1 MNKNYL
7 TYLKA
12 ESRSPNTISS
22 YIHYVQSALDFINK
36 EEKNI
41 DYNDINNW
49 LANNDLSS
57 NTKRLMKAAI
67 KNYFDF
73 LVKTDQIA
81 TNPVSQ
87 INLPALKVKQKHCPK
102 SYMIRGLIDNCFN
115 IRDQAMIMFLATTGL
130 RFNEM
135 INITLNQFSNMT
147 GESGREIEVVGKGDK
162 RRTIYINDDT
172 KDLVDKY
179 LLIRGRQEGPL
190 FITNRNDKV
199 KNNNFNLMLK
209 QVAKKAGIPFWQ
221 DISAHWLRVAFATT
235 KANNG
240 IPLHVIQHSLGHS
253 NIKTTMG
260 YIKNDQEAINKA
272 MMTMA
277 F

>member
-22 YIHYVQSALDFINK
+22 YIHYVQSALDFIGKK
-36 EEKNI
+36 EKDI

-73 LVKTDQIA
+73 LVKTNQIM
-81 TNPVSQ
+81 TNPVFQ

-135 INITLNQFSNMT
+135 INITLDQFNNMT
-147 GESGREIEVVGKGDK
+147 GESGREIEIVGKGSK
-162 RRTIYINDDT
+162 RRTVFINDDT
-172 KDLVDKY
+172 KRLVDKY
-179 LLIRGRQEGPL
+179 LLIRGEQEGPL

-199 KNNNFNLMLK
+199 NNNFNLMLK
-209 QVAKKAGIPFWQ
+209 QVAKKAEIPFWQ
-221 DISAHWLRVAFATT
+221 DVSAHWLRVAFATT
-235 KANNG
+235 KANSG
-240 IPLHVIQHSLGHS
+240 IPLHIIQYSLGHS

>member
-49 LANNDLSS
+49 LANNNLSS

-73 LVKTDQIA
+73 LVKTGQIA

-135 INITLNQFSNMT
+135 INITLHQFSNMT
-147 GESGREIEVVGKGDK
+147 GESGREIEIVGKGNK

-179 LLIRGRQEGPL
+179 LLIRGEQEGPL

-199 KNNNFNLMLK
+199 KNNFNLMLK

-240 IPLHVIQHSLGHS
+240 IPLHIIQYSLGHS
-253 NIKTTMG
+253 NIKTTMS

>member
-1 MNKNYL
+1 M
-7 TYLKA
+7 KA

-22 YIHYVQSALDFINK
+22 YIHYVQSALDFIGKK
-36 EEKNI
+36 EKDI

-73 LVKTDQIA
+73 LVKTNQIM
-81 TNPVSQ
+81 TNPVFQ

-135 INITLNQFSNMT
+135 INITLDQFNNMT
-147 GESGREIEVVGKGDK
+147 GESGREIEIVGKGSK
-162 RRTIYINDDT
+162 RRTVFINDDT
-172 KDLVDKY
+172 KRLVDKY
-179 LLIRGRQEGPL
+179 LLIRGEQEGPL

-209 QVAKKAGIPFWQ
+209 QVAKKAEIPFWQ
-221 DISAHWLRVAFATT
+221 DVSAHWLRVAFATT
-235 KANNG
+235 KANSG
-240 IPLHVIQHSLGHS
+240 IPLHIIQYSLGHS

>member
-49 LANNDLSS
+49 LANNNLSS

-73 LVKTDQIA
+73 LVKTGQIA

-87 INLPALKVKQKHCPK
+87 INLPALTVKQKHCPK

-135 INITLNQFSNMT
+135 INITLHQFSNMT
-147 GESGREIEVVGKGDK
+147 GESGREIEVVGKGNK
-162 RRTIYINDDT
+162 RRTIFINDDT
-172 KDLVDKY
+172 KNLVDKY
-179 LLIRGRQEGPL
+179 LLVRGEQNGPL
-190 FITNRNDKV
+190 FITNRNESV

-209 QVAKKAGIPFWQ
+209 QVAKKAKIPFWQ
-221 DISAHWLRVAFATT
+221 DVSAHWLRVAFATT
-235 KANNG
+235 KANSG
-240 IPLHVIQHSLGHS
+240 IPLHIIQYSLGHS

>member
-179 LLIRGRQEGPL
+179 LLIRGGQEGPL

>member
-49 LANNDLSS
+49 LANNNLSS

-73 LVKTDQIA
+73 LVKTGQIA

-135 INITLNQFSNMT
+135 INITLHQFSNMT
-147 GESGREIEVVGKGDK
+147 GESGREIEIVGKGNK
-162 RRTIYINDDT
+162 RRTIYINDDA

-179 LLIRGRQEGPL
+179 LLIRGEQEGPL

-240 IPLHVIQHSLGHS
+240 IPLHVIQYSLGHS

-260 YIKNDQEAINKA
+260 YIKNDQEVINKA

>member
-22 YIHYVQSALDFINK
+22 YIHYVQSALDFIGKK
-36 EEKNI
+36 EKDI

-73 LVKTDQIA
+73 LVKTNQIM
-81 TNPVSQ
+81 TNPVFQ

-102 SYMIRGLIDNCFN
+102 SYMIRELINNCSN

-135 INITLNQFSNMT
+135 ISITLDQFHNMT
-147 GESGREIEVVGKGDK
+147 GELGREIEVVGKGNK
-162 RRTIYINDDT
+162 RRTIFINDDT
-172 KDLVDKY
+172 KNLVDKY
-179 LLIRGRQEGPL
+179 LLVRGEQNGPL
-190 FITNRNDKV
+190 FITNRNESV

-209 QVAKKAGIPFWQ
+209 QVAKKAKIPFWQ
-221 DISAHWLRVAFATT
+221 DVSAHWLRVAFATT
-235 KANNG
+235 KANSG
-240 IPLHVIQHSLGHS
+240 IPLHIIQYSLGHS

>member
-22 YIHYVQSALDFINK
+22 YIHYVQSALDFIGKK
-36 EEKNI
+36 EKDI

-73 LVKTDQIA
+73 LVKTNQIM
-81 TNPVSQ
+81 TNPVFQ
-87 INLPALKVKQKHCPK
+87 INLPALKVKQKHYPK

-135 INITLNQFSNMT
+135 INITLDQFNNMT
-147 GESGREIEVVGKGDK
+147 GESGREIEIVGKGSK
-162 RRTIYINDDT
+162 RRTVFINDDT
-172 KDLVDKY
+172 KRLVDKY
-179 LLIRGRQEGPL
+179 LLIRGEQEGPL

-209 QVAKKAGIPFWQ
+209 QVAKKAEIPFWQ
-221 DISAHWLRVAFATT
+221 DVSAHWLRVAFATT
-235 KANNG
+235 KANSG
-240 IPLHVIQHSLGHS
+240 IPLHIIQYSLGHS

>member
-49 LANNDLSS
+49 LANNNLSS

-73 LVKTDQIA
+73 LVKTGQIA

-115 IRDQAMIMFLATTGL
+115 IRNQAMIMFLATTGL

-135 INITLNQFSNMT
+135 INITLHQFSNMT
-147 GESGREIEVVGKGDK
+147 GESGREIEIVGKGNK

-179 LLIRGRQEGPL
+179 LLIRGEQEGPL

-240 IPLHVIQHSLGHS
+240 IPLHVIQYSLGHS

>member
-22 YIHYVQSALDFINK
+22 YIHYVQSALDFIGKK
-36 EEKNI
+36 EKDI

-73 LVKTDQIA
+73 LVKTNQIM
-81 TNPVSQ
+81 TNPVFQ
-87 INLPALKVKQKHCPK
+87 INLPTLKVKQKHCPK

-135 INITLNQFSNMT
+135 INITLDQFNNMT
-147 GESGREIEVVGKGDK
+147 GESGREIEIVGKGSK
-162 RRTIYINDDT
+162 RRTVFINDDT
-172 KDLVDKY
+172 KRLVDKY
-179 LLIRGRQEGPL
+179 LLIRGEQEGPL

-209 QVAKKAGIPFWQ
+209 QVAKKAEIPFWQ
-221 DISAHWLRVAFATT
+221 DVSAHWLRVAFATT
-235 KANNG
+235 KANSG
-240 IPLHVIQHSLGHS
+240 IPLHIIQYSLGHS

>member
-22 YIHYVQSALDFINK
+22 YIHYVQSALDFIGKK
-36 EEKNI
+36 EKDI

-49 LANNDLSS
+49 LANKNLSS

-73 LVKTDQIA
+73 LVKTDQIT

-87 INLPALKVKQKHCPK
+87 INLPALKIKQKHCPK
-102 SYMIRGLIDNCFN
+102 SYMIRELINNCSN

-135 INITLNQFSNMT
+135 ISITLDQFHNMT
-147 GESGREIEVVGKGDK
+147 GELGREIEVVGKGNK
-162 RRTIYINDDT
+162 RRTIFINDDT
-172 KDLVDKY
+172 KNLVDKY
-179 LLIRGRQEGPL
+179 LLVRGEQNGPL
-190 FITNRNDKV
+190 FITNRNESV

-209 QVAKKAGIPFWQ
+209 QVAKKAKIPFWQ
-221 DISAHWLRVAFATT
+221 DVSAHWLRVAFATT
-235 KANNG
+235 KANSG
-240 IPLHVIQHSLGHS
+240 IPLHIIQYSLGHS

>member
-12 ESRSPNTISS
+12 ESRSANTISS
-22 YIHYVQSALDFINK
+22 YIHYVQSALDFIGK
-36 EEKNI
+36 EEKDV

-49 LANNDLSS
+49 LANNNLSS

-73 LVKTDQIA
+73 LVKTDQI
-81 TNPVSQ
+81 TTDPVSQ
-87 INLPALKVKQKHCPK
+87 INLPALKIKQKHFLK
-102 SYMIRGLIDNCFN
+102 SYMIRELINNCSN

-135 INITLNQFSNMT
+135 ISITLDQFHNMT
-147 GESGREIEVVGKGDK
+147 GELGREIEVVGKGNK
-162 RRTIYINDDT
+162 RRTIFINDDT
-172 KDLVDKY
+172 KNLVDKY
-179 LLIRGRQEGPL
+179 LLVRGEQNGPL
-190 FITNRNDKV
+190 FITNRNESV

-209 QVAKKAGIPFWQ
+209 QVAKKAKIPFWQ
-221 DISAHWLRVAFATT
+221 DVSAHWLRVAFATT
-235 KANNG
+235 KANSG
-240 IPLHVIQHSLGHS
+240 IPLHIIQYSLGHS

>member
-22 YIHYVQSALDFINK
+22 YIHYVQSALDFIGKK
-36 EEKNI
+36 EKDI

-67 KNYFDF
+67 KNYFNF
-73 LVKTDQIA
+73 LVKTNQIM
-81 TNPVSQ
+81 TNPVFQ

-102 SYMIRGLIDNCFN
+102 SYMIRELINNCSN

-135 INITLNQFSNMT
+135 ISITLDQFHNMT
-147 GESGREIEVVGKGDK
+147 GELGREIEVVGKGNK
-162 RRTIYINDDT
+162 RRTIFINDDT
-172 KDLVDKY
+172 KNLVDKY
-179 LLIRGRQEGPL
+179 LLVRGEQNGPL
-190 FITNRNDKV
+190 FITNRNESV

-209 QVAKKAGIPFWQ
+209 QVAKKAKIPFWQ
-221 DISAHWLRVAFATT
+221 DVSAHWLRVAFATT
-235 KANNG
+235 KANSG
-240 IPLHVIQHSLGHS
+240 IPLHIIQYSLGHS

>member
-12 ESRSPNTISS
+12 ESRSANTISS
-22 YIHYVQSALDFINK
+22 YIHYVQSALDFIGK
-36 EEKNI
+36 EEKDV

-49 LANNDLSS
+49 LANNNLSS

-73 LVKTDQIA
+73 LVKTDQIT

-87 INLPALKVKQKHCPK
+87 INLPALKIKQKHCPK
-102 SYMIRGLIDNCFN
+102 SYMIRELINNCSN

-135 INITLNQFSNMT
+135 ISITLDQFHNMT
-147 GESGREIEVVGKGDK
+147 GELGREIEVVGKGNK
-162 RRTIYINDDT
+162 RRTIFINDDT
-172 KDLVDKY
+172 KNLVDKY
-179 LLIRGRQEGPL
+179 LLVRGEQNGPL
-190 FITNRNDKV
+190 FITNRNESV

-209 QVAKKAGIPFWQ
+209 QVAKKAKIPFWQ
-221 DISAHWLRVAFATT
+221 DVSAHWLRVAFATT
-235 KANNG
+235 KANSG
-240 IPLHVIQHSLGHS
+240 IPLHIIQLT
-253 NIKTTMG
+253 K
-260 YIKNDQEAINKA
+260 Q
-272 MMTMA
+272 
-277 F
+277 

>member
-22 YIHYVQSALDFINK
+22 YIHYVQSALDFIGKK
-36 EEKNI
+36 EKDI

-73 LVKTDQIA
+73 LVKTNQIM
-81 TNPVSQ
+81 TNPVFQ

-102 SYMIRGLIDNCFN
+102 SYMIRELINNCSN

-135 INITLNQFSNMT
+135 ISITLDQFHNMT
-147 GESGREIEVVGKGDK
+147 GELGREIEVVGKGNK
-162 RRTIYINDDT
+162 RRTIFINDDT
-172 KDLVDKY
+172 KNLVDKY
-179 LLIRGRQEGPL
+179 LLVRGEQNGPL
-190 FITNRNDKV
+190 FITNRNESV

-209 QVAKKAGIPFWQ
+209 QVAKKAKIPFWQ

-235 KANNG
+235 KANSG
-240 IPLHVIQHSLGHS
+240 IPLHIIQYSLGHS

>member
-49 LANNDLSS
+49 LANNNLSS

-73 LVKTDQIA
+73 LVKTGQIA

-135 INITLNQFSNMT
+135 INITLHQFSNMT
-147 GESGREIEVVGKGDK
+147 GESGREIEIVGKGNK

-179 LLIRGRQEGPL
+179 LLIRGGQEGPL

-240 IPLHVIQHSLGHS
+240 IPLHVIQYSLGHS
-253 NIKTTMG
+253 NIKTTMS

>member
-49 LANNDLSS
+49 LANNNLSS

-73 LVKTDQIA
+73 LVKTGQIA

-115 IRDQAMIMFLATTGL
+115 IRDQAMIMFLTTTGL

-135 INITLNQFSNMT
+135 INITLHQFSNMT
-147 GESGREIEVVGKGDK
+147 GESGREIEIVGKGNK

-179 LLIRGRQEGPL
+179 LLIRGEQEGPL

-240 IPLHVIQHSLGHS
+240 IPLHVIQYSLGHS

>member
-7 TYLKA
+7 IYLKA

-22 YIHYVQSALDFINK
+22 YIHYVQSALDFIGKK
-36 EEKNI
+36 EKDI

-73 LVKTDQIA
+73 LVKTNQIM
-81 TNPVSQ
+81 TNPVFQ
-87 INLPALKVKQKHCPK
+87 INLPALKIKQKHCPK
-102 SYMIRGLIDNCFN
+102 SYMIRELINNCSN

-135 INITLNQFSNMT
+135 ISITLDQFHNMT
-147 GESGREIEVVGKGDK
+147 GELGREIEVVGKGNK
-162 RRTIYINDDT
+162 RRTIFINDDT
-172 KDLVDKY
+172 KNLVDKY
-179 LLIRGRQEGPL
+179 LLVRGEQNGPL
-190 FITNRNDKV
+190 FITNRNESV

-209 QVAKKAGIPFWQ
+209 QVAKKAKIPFWQ
-221 DISAHWLRVAFATT
+221 DVSAHWLRVAFATT
-235 KANNG
+235 KANSG
-240 IPLHVIQHSLGHS
+240 IPLHIIQYSLGHS

>member
-12 ESRSPNTISS
+12 ESRSANTISS
-22 YIHYVQSALDFINK
+22 YIHYVQSALDFIGK
-36 EEKNI
+36 EEKDV

-49 LANNDLSS
+49 LANNNLSS

-73 LVKTDQIA
+73 LVKTDQIT
-81 TNPVSQ
+81 TNPVFQ
-87 INLPALKVKQKHCPK
+87 INLPALKIKQKHCPK
-102 SYMIRGLIDNCFN
+102 SYMIRELINNCSN

-135 INITLNQFSNMT
+135 ISITLDQFHNMT
-147 GESGREIEVVGKGDK
+147 GELGREIEVVGKGNK
-162 RRTIYINDDT
+162 RRTIFINDDT
-172 KDLVDKY
+172 KNLVDKY
-179 LLIRGRQEGPL
+179 LSVRGEQNGPL
-190 FITNRNDKV
+190 FITNRNESV

-209 QVAKKAGIPFWQ
+209 QVAKKAKIPFWQ
-221 DISAHWLRVAFATT
+221 DVSAHWLRVAFATT
-235 KANNG
+235 KANSG
-240 IPLHVIQHSLGHS
+240 IPLHIIQYSLGHS

>member
-49 LANNDLSS
+49 LANNNLSS

-73 LVKTDQIA
+73 LVKTGQIA

-135 INITLNQFSNMT
+135 INITLHQFSNMT
-147 GESGREIEVVGKGDK
+147 GESGREIEIVGKGNK

-179 LLIRGRQEGPL
+179 LLIRGEQEGPL

-209 QVAKKAGIPFWQ
+209 QVAKK
-221 DISAHWLRVAFATT
+221 
-235 KANNG
+235 
-240 IPLHVIQHSLGHS
+240 
-253 NIKTTMG
+253 
-260 YIKNDQEAINKA
+260 QEFLFGKIFLL
-272 MMTMA
+272 TGSE
-277 F
+277 

>member
-22 YIHYVQSALDFINK
+22 YIHYVQSALDFIGKK
-36 EEKNI
+36 EKDI

-73 LVKTDQIA
+73 LVKTNQIM
-81 TNPVSQ
+81 TNPVFQ

-102 SYMIRGLIDNCFN
+102 SYMIRELINNCSN

-135 INITLNQFSNMT
+135 ISITLDQFYNMT
-147 GESGREIEVVGKGDK
+147 GELGREIEVVGKGNK
-162 RRTIYINDDT
+162 RRTIFINDDT
-172 KDLVDKY
+172 KNLVDKY
-179 LLIRGRQEGPL
+179 LLVRGEQNGPL
-190 FITNRNDKV
+190 FITNRNESV

-209 QVAKKAGIPFWQ
+209 QVAKKAKIPFWQ
-221 DISAHWLRVAFATT
+221 DVSAHWLRVAFATT
-235 KANNG
+235 KANSG
-240 IPLHVIQHSLGHS
+240 IPLHIIQYSLGHS

>member
-22 YIHYVQSALDFINK
+22 YIHYVQSALDFIGKK
-36 EEKNI
+36 EKDI

-73 LVKTDQIA
+73 LVKTNQIM
-81 TNPVSQ
+81 TNPVFQ

-135 INITLNQFSNMT
+135 INITLDQFHNMT
-147 GESGREIEVVGKGDK
+147 GELGREIEVVGKGNK
-162 RRTIYINDDT
+162 RRTIFINDDT
-172 KDLVDKY
+172 KNLVDKY
-179 LLIRGRQEGPL
+179 LLVRGEQNGPL
-190 FITNRNDKV
+190 FITNRNESV

-209 QVAKKAGIPFWQ
+209 QVAKKAKIPFWQ
-221 DISAHWLRVAFATT
+221 DVSAHWLRVAFATT
-235 KANNG
+235 KANSG
-240 IPLHVIQHSLGHS
+240 IPLHIIQYSLGHS

>member
-1 MNKNYL
+1 M
-7 TYLKA
+7 KA

-49 LANNDLSS
+49 LANNNLSS

-73 LVKTDQIA
+73 LVKTGQIA

-135 INITLNQFSNMT
+135 INITLHQFSNMT
-147 GESGREIEVVGKGDK
+147 GESGREIEIVGKGNK

-179 LLIRGRQEGPL
+179 LLIRGEQEGPL

-240 IPLHVIQHSLGHS
+240 IPLHIIQYSLGHS
-253 NIKTTMG
+253 NIKTTMS

>member
-1 MNKNYL
+1 MYK
-7 TYLKA
+7 
-12 ESRSPNTISS
+12 RQ
-22 YIHYVQSALDFINK
+22 HYVQSALDFIGKK
-36 EEKNI
+36 EKDI

-73 LVKTDQIA
+73 LVKTNQIM
-81 TNPVSQ
+81 TNPVFQ

-135 INITLNQFSNMT
+135 INITLDQFNNMT
-147 GESGREIEVVGKGDK
+147 GESGREIEIVGKGSK
-162 RRTIYINDDT
+162 RRTVFINDDT
-172 KDLVDKY
+172 KRLVDKY
-179 LLIRGRQEGPL
+179 LLIRGEQEGPL
-190 FITNRNDKV
+190 FITNRNNKV

-209 QVAKKAGIPFWQ
+209 QVAKKAEIPFWQ
-221 DISAHWLRVAFATT
+221 DVSAHWLRVAFATT
-235 KANNG
+235 KANSG
-240 IPLHVIQHSLGHS
+240 IPLHIIQYSLGHS

>member
-49 LANNDLSS
+49 LANNNLSS

-73 LVKTDQIA
+73 LVKTGQIA

-135 INITLNQFSNMT
+135 INITLHQFSNMT
-147 GESGREIEVVGKGDK
+147 GESGREIEIVGKGNK

-179 LLIRGRQEGPL
+179 LLIRGEQEGPL

-240 IPLHVIQHSLGHS
+240 IPLHVIQYSLGHS
-253 NIKTTMG
+253 NIKTTMS

>member
-22 YIHYVQSALDFINK
+22 YIHYVQSALDFIGKK
-36 EEKNI
+36 EKDI

-73 LVKTDQIA
+73 LVKTNQIM

-87 INLPALKVKQKHCPK
+87 INLPALKIKQKHCPK
-102 SYMIRGLIDNCFN
+102 SYMIRELINNCSN

-135 INITLNQFSNMT
+135 ISITLDQFHNMT
-147 GESGREIEVVGKGDK
+147 GELGREIEVVGKGNK
-162 RRTIYINDDT
+162 RRTIFINDDT
-172 KDLVDKY
+172 KNLVDKY
-179 LLIRGRQEGPL
+179 LLVRGEQNGPL
-190 FITNRNDKV
+190 FITNRNESV

-209 QVAKKAGIPFWQ
+209 QAAKKAKIPFWQ
-221 DISAHWLRVAFATT
+221 DVSAHWLRVAFATT
-235 KANNG
+235 KANSG
-240 IPLHVIQHSLGHS
+240 IPLHIIQYSLGHS

>member
-1 MNKNYL
+1 
-7 TYLKA
+7 
-12 ESRSPNTISS
+12 
-22 YIHYVQSALDFINK
+22 
-36 EEKNI
+36 
-41 DYNDINNW
+41 
-49 LANNDLSS
+49 
-57 NTKRLMKAAI
+57 MKAAI

-73 LVKTDQIA
+73 LVKTGQIA

-135 INITLNQFSNMT
+135 INITLHQFSNMT
-147 GESGREIEVVGKGDK
+147 GESGREIEIVGKGNK

-179 LLIRGRQEGPL
+179 LLIRGEQEGPL

-240 IPLHVIQHSLGHS
+240 IPLHVIQYSLGHS

>member
-147 GESGREIEVVGKGDK
+147 GESGREIEIVGKGNK

-179 LLIRGRQEGPL
+179 LLIRGGQEGPL

-240 IPLHVIQHSLGHS
+240 IPLHVIQYSLGHS

>member
-12 ESRSPNTISS
+12 ESRSSNTISS
-22 YIHYVQSALDFINK
+22 YIHYVQSALDFIGKK
-36 EEKNI
+36 EKDI

-73 LVKTDQIA
+73 LVKTNQIM
-81 TNPVSQ
+81 TNPVFQ

-102 SYMIRGLIDNCFN
+102 SYMIRELINNCSN

-135 INITLNQFSNMT
+135 ISITLDQFHNMT
-147 GESGREIEVVGKGDK
+147 GELGREIEVVGKGNK
-162 RRTIYINDDT
+162 RRTIFINDDT
-172 KDLVDKY
+172 KNLVDKY
-179 LLIRGRQEGPL
+179 LLVRGEQNGPL
-190 FITNRNDKV
+190 FITNRNESV

-209 QVAKKAGIPFWQ
+209 QVAKKAKIPFWQ
-221 DISAHWLRVAFATT
+221 DVSAHWLRVAFATT
-235 KANNG
+235 KANSG
-240 IPLHVIQHSLGHS
+240 IPLHIIQYSLGHS